1 MSNRKPGQYILS
13 DITIINYEGKS
24 VDIKSALIDFDV
36 QSDLFNTCLHGTL
49 KIQDLGDFQQNLPL
63 IGEEILQ
70 IKFKTNPDSE
80 PTVMNFY
87 IYSLVDKTKRG
98 EDGFEYKLNF
108 CSIEMLQNRALNL
121 SESFYNLNASDIVKR
136 CFSRIS
142 SKAID
147 IEDTVNNIN
156 YISPSVSPFEIINYM
171 TTRSISKSFPNT
183 GTYVFYED
191 LKGFNYRTIDS
202 MISDESKAEYSF
214 NHKNQINTNMDNEF
228 YTVNSWEI
236 VQHYDILDG
245 LNKGGYGATTR
256 VLDPFTRSYGVK
268 TFNIFSDD
276 DYNKVE
282 HINKDK
288 NSSLHS
294 SKFNFTQ
301 APNNFIKFRMVDDIV
316 DKENIMGSRYTQINR
331 ITNSYKL
338 VLEIPGN
345 TDITTGDTITLNY
358 LNHSSDTNIN
368 DLYLQGKYLI
378 IAIRHIFNTS
388 EYHMI
393 LEVIKDSYHNNH
405 EEVDRMSFI
414 TS

>member
-1 MSNRKPGQYILS
+1 MSNRKPGIYSLS
-13 DITIINYEGKS
+13 DITIINYEGRS
-24 VDIKSALIDFDV
+24 VDIKATLINFDV

-49 KIQDLGDFQQNLPL
+49 TIQDSGDFQQNLPL
-63 IGEEILQ
+63 IGEETLQ
-70 IKFKTNPDSE
+70 IKFKSNKDEE
-80 PTVMNFY
+80 PTIMNFY
-87 IYSLVDKTKRG
+87 IYSLVDKIKRG

-108 CSIEMLQNRALNL
+108 CSIELLQNRALNL
-121 SESFYNLNASDIVKR
+121 SESFYKLNASDIVKR
-136 CFSRIS
+136 CFNRIS
-142 SKAID
+142 NKPIN
-147 IEDTVNNIN
+147 IEPTANTLN
-156 YISPSVSPFEIINYM
+156 YISPSISPFEIINYM
-171 TTRSISKSFPNT
+171 ATRSISKNFPNT

-191 LKGFNYRTIDS
+191 IKGFNYRTMDS
-202 MISDESKAEYSF
+202 MISSEPKAEYSF
-214 NHKNQINTNMDNEF
+214 SHKNQISTDMDTEF

-236 VQHYDILDG
+236 TQHYDILDG

-256 VLDPFTRSYGVK
+256 ILDPFTRSYGVK

-288 NSSLHS
+288 ASSLHS
-294 SKFNFTQ
+294 SRFKFTQ
-301 APNNFIKFRMVDDIV
+301 APGNFIKFRMVDNIA
-316 DKENIMGSRYTQINR
+316 DKENIMGARYTQINR

-345 TDITTGDTITLNY
+345 NNITTGDTITLNY
-358 LNHSSDTNIN
+358 LNHSSDKSKH

-378 IAIRHIFNTS
+378 IAIRHIFNTT

-405 EEVDRMSFI
+405 EEVDRISLI
-414 TS
+414 SQ